1 MSFKLIAIRPLDG
14 CNKKFLKNLI
24 PNQIYK
30 FYNEYEFYIGESQ
43 ITSPIKG
50 DITRIE
56 YSSSV
61 PENLYYQ
68 GNDEHKTKINISAI
82 VGKNGSGKSA
92 LIDLFIAFTNNLAFL
107 QEFQV
112 NYDGYEDVIKLEY
125 LENINIEVYY
135 EINSIIY
142 KIKLIEEEQIVK
154 EVLKLENK
162 TFIPFLKNDKEL
174 IELFFFH
181 TNVTNYSIW
190 AYNHH
195 EMENFINSLF
205 HKNDAYQIPIVLNP
219 YRQQGGVINPQ
230 SEKGLAQDRLLFNI
244 LQPNENALRITENL
258 NLLKIELK
266 LKNVDFREYSMY
278 REKKGKSVYQITY
291 KEFRQAIDKENQT
304 KSILKTLYTYYD
316 LDYNEYQSNT
326 WKTINEY
333 LIYKTIKIST
343 RYDEF
348 QKYLD
353 IESRQFHKDT
363 FTEFLTDFSTDKS
376 HITQKIRQ
384 CLNFI
389 KFHEKLNI
397 DLSTQELD
405 PITYSKDIHEL
416 IKDKDNISILDL
428 IPPPIFTIELLLS
441 NNLTL
446 GDLSSGEKQMI
457 SSVQSVLYHLNNLY
471 SVREKEGK
479 IKYNNFNLIF
489 EEIELYF
496 HPEFQRVYINR
507 ILDGI
512 KNLNL
517 KNANINLLFITHSP
531 FILSDIP
538 KQNVLFLDIDITN
551 QKSTPQ
557 LYEEDNTFASNIHE
571 MLTNGFFMQSTKGEF
586 VLSKIKEFLNF
597 YQKVFDAKENSLESF
612 KEEYIVKEA
621 NFKKLINLIGEDQ
634 IRTILNN
641 HIEFIEKKLKVE
653 SIESEIERLKERIK
667 LLENKNSNEEN

>member
-1 MSFKLIAIRPLDG
+1 MSFKLIALRPLDG

-30 FYNEYEFYIGESQ
+30 FYNEYEFYIGESK

-50 DITRIE
+50 DITKIE

-68 GNDEHKTKINISAI
+68 GNDEHKTKINISAV

-125 LENINIEVYY
+125 LKNINIEIYY

-142 KIKLIEEEQIVK
+142 KIKLIQEEQIVK

-195 EMENFINSLF
+195 EMETFINSLF

-219 YRQQGGVINPQ
+219 YRQQGGIINPQ
-230 SEKGLAQDRLLFNI
+230 SEKELAQDRLLFNI

-258 NLLKIELK
+258 NLLKIKLN
-266 LKNVDFREYSMY
+266 LKNDDFREYSMY
-278 REKKGKSVYQITY
+278 REKKGTSVYQIKY
-291 KEFRQAIDKENQT
+291 KEFRQAIDNENQT
-304 KSILKTLYTYYD
+304 KSILKTLYTHHD
-316 LDYNEYQSNT
+316 LDYNDYQNDT

-353 IESRQFHKDT
+353 IENRQFHKNT
-363 FTEFLTDFSTDKS
+363 FTKFLTDFSTDKS

-405 PITYSKDIHEL
+405 PITYSKDVHEL
-416 IKDKDNISILDL
+416 IKDNDNISILDL

-471 SVREKEGK
+471 SV
-479 IKYNNFNLIF
+479 
-489 EEIELYF
+489 
-496 HPEFQRVYINR
+496 
-507 ILDGI
+507 
-512 KNLNL
+512 
-517 KNANINLLFITHSP
+517 AA
-531 FILSDIP
+531 
-538 KQNVLFLDIDITN
+538 VL
-551 QKSTPQ
+551 
-557 LYEEDNTFASNIHE
+557 
-571 MLTNGFFMQSTKGEF
+571 
-586 VLSKIKEFLNF
+586 
-597 YQKVFDAKENSLESF
+597 
-612 KEEYIVKEA
+612 
-621 NFKKLINLIGEDQ
+621 
-634 IRTILNN
+634 
-641 HIEFIEKKLKVE
+641 
-653 SIESEIERLKERIK
+653 
-667 LLENKNSNEEN
+667 